1 MKIPLTMREQYQ
13 GQLSASML
21 YILLCRTGFSDRFF
35 FLRKDY
41 FNQKNKKHRILLRC
55 RFQNGDL
62 GRTRTCDLLIRSQ
75 TLYPAELRGQQQY
88 LF

>member
-1 MKIPLTMREQYQ
+1 MKIPLIMRKQYQ

-21 YILLCRTGFSDRFF
+21 YILYAELVLVTGSF
-35 FLRKDY
+35 FLEKIILIRKT
-41 FNQKNKKHRILLRC
+41 KKHRNFLRC
-55 RFQNGDL
+55 KFQNGDL

>member
-1 MKIPLTMREQYQ
+1 MKIPLIMRKQYQ

-21 YILLCRTGFSDRFF
+21 YYSFVQNRFYGWFF

-41 FNQKNKKHRILLRC
+41 FNQKNKKHRNLLRC

>member
-1 MKIPLTMREQYQ
+1 MA
-13 GQLSASML
+13 GS
-21 YILLCRTGFSDRFF
+21 F
-35 FLRKDY
+35 FLEKIILIRKT
-41 FNQKNKKHRILLRC
+41 KKHRNLLRY

-62 GRTRTCDLLIRSQ
+62 GMTQTCDLLIRSQ